1 MEPGERLESNIGS
14 TAHTTMYNIHERQ
27 RAGQKWN
34 FKKMDEIVENSQRTD
49 ENEIHT
55 HTLNALSNYHRLRKT
70 YQCKLIKICLGDIL
84 NSSYRE

>member
-55 HTLNALSNYHRLRKT
+55 HTHTKRTFELP
-70 YQCKLIKICLGDIL
+70 
-84 NSSYRE
+84 SSPNNISMQTH